1 MTTLRK
7 DLAVLNEEYKP
18 TFKSD
23 ALNTEFTRIAS
34 AYRAGNKAM
43 WKLAK
48 SVHKVLTDELW
59 KVKGDF
65 QTEGEFAK
73 AIGKS
78 QAQISAYKNAVEFL
92 YNHNDLYQL
101 DGNGDIVTNIGFSKA
116 DILARVD
123 DYDKFDNW
131 VVENYKAHAVEFGDN
146 SIKTMLK
153 SYNKPELEDKSQEG
167 IQEGTQEGTQET
179 KEEAKTSIS
188 IILKDGYKVEYD
200 GIPVSIV
207 DKVANLLSEYRQ
219 ATYDTEGNKITA

>member
-153 SYNKPELEDKSQEG
+153 
-167 IQEGTQEGTQET
+167 
-179 KEEAKTSIS
+179 
-188 IILKDGYKVEYD
+188 
-200 GIPVSIV
+200 
-207 DKVANLLSEYRQ
+207 
-219 ATYDTEGNKITA
+219 